1 MDKFLV
7 FDAPYLFIGSF
18 IISLVYFFKLSEDE
32 RIKLV
37 IRGLV
42 TAICSYGIALLAG
55 HLYDDPRPFVV
66 GHFKPLIA
74 HDTENGFPSDH
85 ILLLSVIASV
95 CTLQT
100 KKAWTALLWV
110 ITFTVAYARVYVG
123 VHHYIDVLASI
134 LIAVVVSIVVFK
146 FLGEAFLNQCT
157 SMVKSIIAK
166 VITADK
172 RAKTN

>member
-1 MDKFLV
+1 M
-7 FDAPYLFIGSF
+7 
-18 IISLVYFFKLSEDE
+18 
-32 RIKLV
+32 
-37 IRGLV
+37 
-42 TAICSYGIALLAG
+42 
-55 HLYDDPRPFVV
+55 
-66 GHFKPLIA
+66 
-74 HDTENGFPSDH
+74 
-85 ILLLSVIASV
+85 
-95 CTLQT
+95 
-100 KKAWTALLWV
+100 

-123 VHHYIDVLASI
+123 VHHYVDVLASI